1 MATEK
6 KRTRTVQAIPPEQ
19 FNTFIE
25 GMKTSV
31 DQLVDAAYRLG
42 QAGGERL
49 GGIYGKKELNANKSE
64 YKKALTQ
71 VEKQYAAVHKLIRKP
86 RAPGAAR
93 GGQGFQNPVQ
103 ISPALRQFIQ
113 QGNFGNGPDG
123 RRLQD
128 SLPSL
133 SSGVTTSALLTPL
146 FSIYVHQ
153 NGLQNRAASN
163 QAVGNIPALM
173 NNQYLGADD
182 LMKQVF
188 DPDLRYLSAV
198 NAAPHK
204 TKRGQVIPP
213 FSPDNF
219 RFASWQSIVA
229 LNRML
234 SRASADKLIAAAQDE
249 DRKAGRQPR
258 PADQIVDP
266 AKILTPQQEAL
277 LQNPATK
284 QSLAQE
290 FAVVR
295 QVNEAFKARNKDVT
309 KQAKS
314 ERRKLQAK
322 AKKAGLKLDEWI
334 ALPQVQNV
342 LRGGGGI
349 QQLLA

>member
-19 FNTFIE
+19 FNVFLE

-42 QAGGERL
+42 QAGGERI
-49 GGIYGKKELNANKSE
+49 GGVYGKKELNSNKSE

-71 VEKQYAAVHKLIRKP
+71 IEKQYAAVFKQIRKP

-93 GGQGFQNPVQ
+93 GGQGFQNAIF

-113 QGNFGNGPDG
+113 QGNFGTGQDG

-128 SLPSL
+128 SLPYL
-133 SSGVTTSALLTPL
+133 SQGITTSALLTPL

-153 NGLQNRAASN
+153 NGLQNRASSN
-163 QAVGNIPALM
+163 QAVGNLAPLM

-188 DPDLRYLSAV
+188 APDLQYLSAV

-234 SRASADKLIAAAQDE
+234 TRANADRLIAEGQEE
-249 DRKAGRQPR
+249 DRKKGLQPR
-258 PADQIVDP
+258 RPEQIVDP
-266 AKILTPQQEAL
+266 AKILTPQQEAQ
-277 LQNPATK
+277 LQDPATK
-284 QSLAQE
+284 QELARE

-295 QVNEAFKARNKDVT
+295 QVNEAYKARNKDVI

-322 AKKAGLKLDEWI
+322 AKKAGLKLDQWI
-334 ALPQVQNV
+334 ASPQVQAV
-342 LRGGGGI
+342 LQRGGGI